1 MEIRKKVVH
10 SPLVLPLF
18 SRHPLLSFSLFF
30 SSFSTFFF
38 FLFSPLSPYL
48 FYILFFLIFFFSLL
62 TLLSF
67 FSLSFSPLSSISSS
81 FFFSSLPSHISFF
94 LPLLSRSMV
103 VRSPFA
109 FSLIACFCLRIRPLR
124 PIFSRFVRLVGRMP
138 AQNKFQ
144 KIIKFAKIIL
154 QSIVIFSG
162 K

>member
-1 MEIRKKVVH
+1 MKKSGVF
-10 SPLVLPLF
+10 SARPAFIFSYLSSLPFFF
-18 SRHPLLSFSLFF
+18 SLLSLLLLY
-30 SSFSTFFF
+30 SF
-38 FLFSPLSPYL
+38 LSNL
-48 FYILFFLIFFFSLL
+48 FFSLL

-67 FSLSFSPLSSISSS
+67 FLF
-81 FFFSSLPSHISFF
+81 PSHLFFLFLPLSFF

>member
-1 MEIRKKVVH
+1 MEEKTKKTATIIKKDIRKIRNDEK
-10 SPLVLPLF
+10 SSALSARPAFIFSYLSSLPFFF
-18 SRHPLLSFSLFF
+18 SLLSLLLLY
-30 SSFSTFFF
+30 SF
-38 FLFSPLSPYL
+38 LSNL
-48 FYILFFLIFFFSLL
+48 FFSLL

-67 FSLSFSPLSSISSS
+67 FLF
-81 FFFSSLPSHISFF
+81 PSHLFFLFLPLSFF